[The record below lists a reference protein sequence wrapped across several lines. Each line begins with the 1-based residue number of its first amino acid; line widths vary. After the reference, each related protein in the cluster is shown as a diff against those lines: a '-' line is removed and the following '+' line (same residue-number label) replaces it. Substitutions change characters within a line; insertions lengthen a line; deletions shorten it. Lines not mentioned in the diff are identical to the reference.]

1 MLVSIRGEEAMITCY
16 DFLPLELLDIPAK
29 EVFVKEKTI
38 YEKQYI
44 RILENSIQMYSTR
57 ERGDVLEYGRAII
70 IGR

>member
-1 MLVSIRGEEAMITCY
+1 MVKYY
-16 DFLPLELLDIPAK
+16 DSLPLELLDIPAK
-29 EVFVKEKTI
+29 EVFVREKTI

-44 RILENSIQMYSTR
+44 RILENSIQMYSTV